1 MATSSVS
8 NSNATNFI
16 MALGTGS
23 GVDIK
28 ALAQSLVDAEKM
40 PKQDIIQKRIDK
52 AQSRIN
58 GYNTVQ
64 YAIEQVKSALDALKD
79 PSAFSTISASSSV
92 PGSVAVTVNGSGA
105 LSNHEVIVNSLAQAK
120 RVVSTL
126 PMAATDTLASA
137 SYPVT
142 IEVGTGSAKTST
154 SFTVT
159 DLTPSGLVKA
169 INSANFG
176 GVTASLIET
185 GDSSDPLRI
194 VVQGA
199 PGTANTFSITA
210 AALSAKNTGLLSAD
224 ATQSTNNRAAA
235 DASLSVDGITVTRSS
250 NRVSDLIPGVTLDLL
265 RETDQDTQPV
275 VNVALARDV
284 APVKEK
290 IKALVSNYN
299 DLQAIL
305 DAAENPD
312 SSVENLGGSL
322 AGDPTARSIR
332 DQVRKILLPDVTS
345 LDNSST
351 ATLSDLRQLGLFVD
365 QDRRMKF
372 VNISET
378 GSNFATTYQVGN
390 ESTLDKALANRFED
404 VATLFSGTSGIGKR
418 MSDQLAGTG
427 SYVDT
432 SARPSSPMR
441 ILKVQASNAGSRIR
455 EDQDRLLALED
466 RMKGLLER
474 YMEQFAVMDS
484 LVGQSKA
491 LRTSVE
497 NSFKG
502 MSYSRT

>member
-28 ALAQSLVDAEKM
+28 ALAQSLVDAEQM

-52 AQSRIN
+52 AQARIN

-64 YAIEQVKSALDALKD
+64 YAIEQVKAALDALKD
-79 PSAFSTISASSSV
+79 SSAFNTISAASSV
-92 PGSVAVTVNGSGA
+92 PGAVSVTVNGTGA
-105 LSNHEVIVNSLAQAK
+105 PSNREVVVNSLAQAK

-126 PMAATDTLASA
+126 RMEATDPLSNA

-169 INSANFG
+169 INNANFR

-185 GDSSDPLRI
+185 GDSNDPLRI

-199 PGTANTFSITA
+199 PGAANTFSITA
-210 AALSAKNTGLLSAD
+210 AALAAKNTGLLSSD
-224 ATQSTNNRAAA
+224 ATQSANNRSAL
-235 DASLSVDGITVTRSS
+235 DASLSVDGITVSRGS
-250 NRVSDLIPGVTLDLL
+250 NRISDLIPGVTLDLL
-265 RETDQDTQPV
+265 RETDADTQPV
-275 VNVALARDV
+275 VNIALARDV

-312 SSVENLGGSL
+312 SSVEKLGGSL
-322 AGDPTARSIR
+322 AGDPTARSVR

-351 ATLSDLRQLGLFVD
+351 ATLTDRQLGLFID

-372 VNISET
+372 VNISES
-378 GSNFATTYQVGN
+378 GSSFATTYQVGN
-390 ESTLDKALANRFED
+390 ESALDKALANRFED
-404 VATLFSGTSGIGKR
+404 VVVLFSGSGGIGKR

-427 SYVDT
+427 AYVDT

-502 MSYSRT
+502 MSNSRN